1 MQLMCFLVLY
11 LSKMQFAMTKI
22 EIKFQ
27 STIIFRHIY
36 FLLNEVMWTMN
47 FAKRFSCFSF
57 DCVSKGQLDFN
68 PLSYN
73 L

>member
-1 MQLMCFLVLY
+1 
-11 LSKMQFAMTKI
+11 MTKI

-36 FLLNEVMWTMN
+36 FLLNEVMWTIN
-47 FAKRFSCFSF
+47 FAKRFSCFSL

>member
-1 MQLMCFLVLY
+1 MCFFG
-11 LSKMQFAMTKI
+11 LSLSEIHFTLTKI
-22 EIKFQ
+22 EINFQ
-27 STIIFRHIY
+27 STTLFRHIY

-57 DCVSKGQLDFN
+57 NCVSKGQLDFN